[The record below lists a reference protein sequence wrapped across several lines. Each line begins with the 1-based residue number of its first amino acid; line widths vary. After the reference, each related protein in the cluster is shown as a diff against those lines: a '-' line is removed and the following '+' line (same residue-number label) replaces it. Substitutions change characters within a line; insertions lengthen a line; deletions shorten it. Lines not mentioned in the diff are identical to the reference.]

1 MDKLGEEVNKYI
13 DKLQDDIAIYL
24 KEIENQYFD
33 STEYLELK
41 VNNYLISIKED
52 IIYEFYKYLE
62 EKDYEIDA
70 IEMYKNKLNTKLEKI
85 YIKLEDN
92 KYCKLKESFNEQL
105 IALNVEL
112 EKLIDIKTEWFNSSN
127 DFMTKRTYNENG
139 DYRLKIYKLERSLRE
154 KINKLDVSLKEN
166 LGIYKI
172 NYDVIKNQLDKKLNV
187 GNINARILKRDY
199 KRELYTIQEE
209 INEHIANKSKIE
221 FSKTVKNAL
230 QTTIDTLKEEI
241 NNINHNKSENN
252 DKSTEAFEF
261 TRSIE
266 DIKSY
271 QEKEE
276 IESILI
282 TTSLGKEIFI
292 SIDDCKKNMKEISF
306 NRAMTFIN
314 KLIEQCNK
322 S

>member
-127 DFMTKRTYNENG
+127 DFRTERRYNENG

-187 GNINARILKRDY
+187 GHINARILKRDY

>member
-187 GNINARILKRDY
+187 GHINARILKRDY